1 MQAPLKPEIIAS
13 SHPPLFT
20 LSVYE
25 WTSGVTEQQQQSDS
39 LYVSPFSLSTSDG
52 DSILPHLRLASAF

>member
-1 MQAPLKPEIIAS
+1 MIQAGDIVNQESTWMQAPLKPEIIAS

-25 WTSGVTEQQQQSDS
+25 WTSGVTEQ
-39 LYVSPFSLSTSDG
+39 
-52 DSILPHLRLASAF
+52 